1 VGGGFFVLVYDRKE
15 VNCKVSMDLGIDIR
29 FLNYTTAPMNFKL
42 HWHDYMELVLVKQGS
57 VILNLDINDRP
68 AIVKEG
74 SLMIFLP
81 QQLHALKSGTDEV
94 RLISLFFDIEALKNQ
109 TLSAKNFLNLLL
121 DERINLPVITVE
133 PKIISA
139 VNELVEA
146 RQAHNPIY
154 LQGKAY
160 QLIGVLLDNSNI
172 NIRKNVSFRL
182 HGIFQYIQSNF
193 TKEISVK
200 NIAKEFGYT
209 ESHLCRLFKKHT
221 NLSISSYIQLLRIEL
236 AKKMLQE
243 TDTDINIVAEKCGF
257 SDFSYFCRCFKKYV
271 QMTPS
276 EFRKNMR
283 NIN

>member
-1 VGGGFFVLVYDRKE
+1 VLVYDRKE

>member
-1 VGGGFFVLVYDRKE
+1 MLVYDRKE

-172 NIRKNVSFRL
+172 NIRKNIML
-182 HGIFQYIQSNF
+182 PI
-193 TKEISVK
+193 VK
-200 NIAKEFGYT
+200 TVF
-209 ESHLCRLFKKHT
+209 
-221 NLSISSYIQLLRIEL
+221 
-236 AKKMLQE
+236 
-243 TDTDINIVAEKCGF
+243 
-257 SDFSYFCRCFKKYV
+257 
-271 QMTPS
+271 
-276 EFRKNMR
+276 
-283 NIN
+283 

>member
-1 VGGGFFVLVYDRKE
+1 MLVYDRKE